1 MGLGP
6 RGVKESGRQGTASTV
21 LGGEGHY
28 RYTSHMDIIAASLAG
43 ALVIAVAIVL
53 ALRKAGSRG
62 GAGQGKGGGSTGRRT
77 GNGSHAVP
85 AGHAGRS
92 GPAGGADKTG
102 SASPRG
108 IQPHCCPLCSSP
120 LASGE
125 RVKSDLSAGNG
136 DRIMRIFGCPACWP
150 SMDGRPPRRCP
161 VCGLEIPREGYAVAR
176 YFERPG
182 RKHVHVLGCS
192 KCRPGA

>member
-1 MGLGP
+1 
-6 RGVKESGRQGTASTV
+6 
-21 LGGEGHY
+21 
-28 RYTSHMDIIAASLAG
+28 MDIIAASLAG
-43 ALVIAVAIVL
+43 ALVIAAAIVL
-53 ALRKAGSRG
+53 ALRKAGNRG
-62 GAGQGKGGGSTGRRT
+62 GGGRAPDGIRPAISAGNAGNARRA
-77 GNGSHAVP
+77 SLA
-85 AGHAGRS
+85 R
-92 GPAGGADKTG
+92 GADRPGK
-102 SASPRG
+102 AAPRG

-125 RVKSDLSAGNG
+125 RVKSDLSAGKG

-192 KCRPGA
+192 RCRPGA